1 MSIKGNVI
9 FDFVDVSGNRPDDRV
24 DVFLKHTVLSR
35 TEQKRDHRTK
45 GRLKISDLEST
56 PDGQYQVLVFP
67 LRHRPVSRFIRIVE
81 NKTVQQTVVL
91 PVDPDRVS
99 RAEFPPFESLAEDL
113 KLVLQNSSIEGHEDK
128 PGAEL
133 YQQALDDPQK
143 AGLLNLYA
151 KMNATRFLNNRSV
164 FSYVTSLT
172 RIRGDRFFARV
183 QRDLRDEVKNS
194 QASRLFHE
202 VSATLHTP
210 PPTFSLID
218 SFKTK
223 ESYGNL
229 QLTFFNNPATLDFMI
244 DADID
249 DAQGIGHVFQVLSHF
264 LTGGQTHPY
273 DIHEILLYHQKLDPG
288 YQLVV

>member
-45 GRLKISDLEST
+45 SRLKISDLEST
-56 PDGQYQVLVFP
+56 PDGQYQVVVFP

-81 NKTVQQTVVL
+81 DKTVQQTFVL

-113 KLVLQNSSIEGHEDK
+113 KQALQNSSLE
-128 PGAEL
+128 GAEGRHGADL
-133 YQQALDDPQK
+133 YQALDDPQK

-151 KMNATRFLNNRSV
+151 KMNATRFQNNRSI
-164 FSYVTSLT
+164 FSYLTSLT
-172 RIRGDRFFARV
+172 RIRGDRVFARV

-194 QASRLFHE
+194 QASRLFHQ

-218 SFKTK
+218 SFKTG

-229 QLTFFNNPATLDFMI
+229 QLTFFNNPEILEFII

-249 DAQGIGHVFQVLSHF
+249 DAQGIGHIFQVLSHF